1 MLKRLREVLTLAF
14 SAQARRNAMF
24 REVVN
29 EVLPP
34 TSKPLVRLH
43 QKQAALHLQLA
54 QEIGWT
60 GPKR

>member
-14 SAQARRNAMF
+14 SGEARRKRDQ

-29 EVLPP
+29 QVLPARP
-34 TSKPLVRLH
+34 QVARH